1 MSWHHCGSA
10 PGPRGSCRV
19 WFPEESRGG
28 CGGRRDHR
36 NRRTDVTAQGGGGT
50 AAGGWPGQSPGRGT
64 RASPAGAQG
73 SVRITVRG
81 SVLIRCFGFQD
92 TASPRSPQQRCGE
105 SRPGP
110 CFCPALPALSSHAS
124 HSGHGS
130 GSASRLL
137 AASSGASWLRG
148 RRPTQGVAGP
158 LLRARRGSR
167 PGLSP
172 ELYQTPVSC
181 YPRRQAPGT
190 KPAFP

>member
-81 SVLIRCFGFQD
+81 SVLVRCFGFQD

-110 CFCPALPALSSHAS
+110 LLPSPPCPLQPRQPLRPRLRL
-124 HSGHGS
+124 GITPPCGLIR
-130 GSASRLL
+130 RLL
-137 AASSGASWLRG
+137 AEGSETHTRSGGAS
-148 RRPTQGVAGP
+148 P
-158 LLRARRGSR
+158 
-167 PGLSP
+167 
-172 ELYQTPVSC
+172 SC
-181 YPRRQAPGT
+181 P
-190 KPAFP
+190 